1 MAKSL
6 SGVEMRA
13 GGTKTIGDPRYG
25 LREAYDPKVDAA
37 TKKYY
42 RDGGQPPVV
51 TEVKNSLL
59 QVITTIKPKA
69 TSL

>member
-13 GGTKTIGDPRYG
+13 GVSKSIGDPRYG

-42 RDGGQPPVV
+42 REGAPVVV
-51 TEVKNSLL
+51 TEVKNP
-59 QVITTIKPKA
+59 QQQKITTIKPT
-69 TSL
+69 TS

>member
-42 RDGGQPPVV
+42 RDGGRPPVV
-51 TEVKNSLL
+51 KVVKNPLL
-59 QVITTIKPKA
+59 QTIKTTKVD
-69 TSL
+69 TL